1 VVTIN
6 FQNIESGIIDD
17 EDLSSEI
24 ELDEQGDVA
33 TEDEL
38 REIES
43 HSSTYEQ
50 SEEIDTS
57 SISLYLS
64 ECRQTALLNAEQE
77 KILGQDTELG
87 NYLSRLKRYLAAK
100 NGDRFS
106 DVDVLYLLFERFYH
120 EHALFEALCRYL
132 KLPKEMSIR
141 DCVFSPEV
149 HDAIDGQIEEGLS
162 NYIARSLKV
171 DQEKI
176 VKKLVQLSLNI
187 RLIPWDIFEDL
198 GKSKKITEFKN
209 KIHSAEFIEYVTEKA
224 GDIGYHFDRV
234 RDNADNAAGQ
244 LTQANLRLV
253 VSVAKK
259 YTAKGL
265 SFLDLIQEGNI
276 GLMRAVWKFDHRR
289 GYKFSTY
296 ATWWVRQ
303 AISRA
308 IAEQSR
314 TVRLPV
320 HMVESLRKL
329 THVKQRLWHE
339 NGREPTTEELA
350 KRMDL
355 SLEKV
360 EALQHF
366 GSNSMVSLEL
376 PIGDEGGH
384 LGDFVEDQTSLKPDE
399 QATRSLLGEQLR
411 EAMGSLT
418 PRERR
423 IIETRFGLGSERS
436 RTLED
441 IGSEFGLTKERI
453 RQIEK
458 EALAKLRHRSRSHKL
473 TDFLS

>member
-1 VVTIN
+1 MVTIN
-6 FQNIESGIIDD
+6 FQNIERGIYDD
-17 EDLSSEI
+17 EELSSDI
-24 ELDEQGDVA
+24 ELHEQEVA

-38 REIES
+38 KEIENRNT
-43 HSSTYEQ
+43 TYEQ
-50 SEEIDTS
+50 SDEIDTS
-57 SISLYLS
+57 SVSLYLS
-64 ECRQTALLNAEQE
+64 ECRQTALLSAEQE
-77 KILGQDTELG
+77 KILGKNTELG
-87 NYLSRLKRYLAAK
+87 NHLSRLERYLSSK
-100 NGDRFS
+100 NKHHLSNTDI
-106 DVDVLYLLFERFYH
+106 LYFVFERFCH
-120 EHALFEALCRYL
+120 EHALFEALCHSL
-132 KLPKEMSIR
+132 KLPKEISVKE
-141 DCVFSPEV
+141 CVLSPDLR
-149 HDAIDGQIEEGLS
+149 DAIDGQIDGELS
-162 NYIARSLKV
+162 KGIGESLRI
-171 DQEKI
+171 DQAKI
-176 VKKLVQLSLNI
+176 EKKLVQLSLDT
-187 RLIPWDIFEDL
+187 RLIPWNIFEDL
-198 GKSKKITEFKN
+198 GRSKDIAEFN
-209 KIHSAEFIEYVTEKA
+209 GKIHSREFYEFIEKRA
-224 GDIGYHFDRV
+224 GDIEQHFKRV
-234 RDNADNAAGQ
+234 RKDADYAAEQ
-244 LTQANLRLV
+244 LTQSNLRLV
-253 VSVAKK
+253 ISVAKK

-329 THVKQRLWHE
+329 AHVKQRLWHE
-339 NGREPTTEELA
+339 KGREPSNEELA
-350 KRMDL
+350 HRMEI

-366 GSNSMVSLEL
+366 GSSRMVSLEL
-376 PIGDEGGH
+376 PIGEEGGH
-384 LGDFVEDQTSLKPDE
+384 LGDFVEDETSLKPEE
-399 QATRSLLGEQLR
+399 QATKSLLGEQLR
-411 EAMGSLT
+411 EAMDALT

-423 IIETRFGLGSERS
+423 IIETRFGLGNERS

-441 IGSEFGLTKERI
+441 IGSEFNLTKERI

>member
-1 VVTIN
+1 
-6 FQNIESGIIDD
+6 
-17 EDLSSEI
+17 
-24 ELDEQGDVA
+24 
-33 TEDEL
+33 
-38 REIES
+38 
-43 HSSTYEQ
+43 
-50 SEEIDTS
+50 
-57 SISLYLS
+57 
-64 ECRQTALLNAEQE
+64 
-77 KILGQDTELG
+77 
-87 NYLSRLKRYLAAK
+87 
-100 NGDRFS
+100 
-106 DVDVLYLLFERFYH
+106 
-120 EHALFEALCRYL
+120 
-132 KLPKEMSIR
+132 M
-141 DCVFSPEV
+141 
-149 HDAIDGQIEEGLS
+149 
-162 NYIARSLKV
+162 
-171 DQEKI
+171 
-176 VKKLVQLSLNI
+176 VKKLIQLSLDI
-187 RLIPWDIFEDL
+187 RLIPWGLFEDL
-198 GKSKKITEFKN
+198 GRSKKIVEFKN
-209 KIHSAEFIEYVTEKA
+209 TIQSPQFIECVA
-224 GDIGYHFDRV
+224 GRADDISHHFDCV
-234 RDNADNAAGQ
+234 RKDADYAAEQ

-259 YTAKGL
+259 YAAKGL

-339 NGREPTTEELA
+339 KGREPTNEELA
-350 KRMDL
+350 LRMDL

-366 GSNSMVSLEL
+366 GSHSMVSLEL

-399 QATRSLLGEQLR
+399 QAVKSLLGEQLR
-411 EAMGSLT
+411 EAMDTLT

-423 IIETRFGLGSERS
+423 IIETRFGLGNERS

-441 IGSEFGLTKERI
+441 IGIEFGLTKERI